1 MTPTT
6 ARCGLLG
13 WGKLLGRSFSL
24 WMLLTFS
31 GSVGTLYAQ
40 EGLYQL
46 HAGFPLHLVHY
57 GPETYGQFPQNWAVV
72 QDHRGVIYVANYDG
86 ILEFDGVRWRLLP
99 VLSRTVVRSLDVD
112 ASGRLYVGAQ
122 GEFGYVWTDSLG
134 TLRYTSLV
142 QAIADSV
149 DRDFWDVWNVRV
161 TPEGVY
167 FQTHKRLFLWDGN
180 ALRVWRASTR
190 FHTAFA
196 VRGRFYVRQDSI
208 GLQTIKQG
216 RLHLVP
222 RGEHFAHRRI
232 YAMMPYGTDQ
242 ILIATREDGLW
253 LYDGQTLQPFPSEAD
268 PLLRSYRLYHGCA
281 MPGGFYALATLGGGV
296 VVIDRQGRLMQV
308 INETAGLPDG
318 WVNYV
323 YTDRQGSLWM
333 ALNSRGLARADAVPY
348 LSVFDKRLGLE
359 GFMYWLMQDPNKLW
373 AATSTGLFEAERRVF
388 MNRPVFKK
396 RREIRDQV
404 FQILDVDDQ
413 LLWLATSHGIYR
425 GYLDSV
431 FVPHTSIN
439 STVFCLEKL
448 SGQLIAIGGKGG
460 LFFQE
465 KNFLRRISAIK
476 GEILRILRV
485 NHNTLWLSLRGGR
498 VAQLQFPQGWESE
511 PIITEYGLEDGLP
524 GSEVQ
529 LALLGERVLFV
540 TKEGIFR
547 FNPDQKPAFQ
557 PYEALMAPGHEG
569 HEELLALVVDL
580 ERKVWLVFPTHVD
593 IARLQPDGSYRF
605 ETPLV
610 LHYPSWGWPVQIF
623 VDREGIVW
631 IGNRD
636 QLIRYDPRLPLP
648 EGVALEPPSVLIRR
662 ITSGDRVLFGGTFV
676 GSDGRLS
683 AQPPPE
689 FVLEVPYA
697 FNDLHFEFAL
707 PSFIRAEENRYQFRL
722 EGVDE
727 GWSDWTAATQRLYPN
742 LWEGTYRFHVR
753 ARNAWG
759 FTTPVATIVIRVLP
773 PWYRTWWAYMA
784 YVLLT
789 VLTIGLAWRHYR
801 VQQAAQRIQQSLISE
816 DRINYLT
823 WRVQELSRQLRDAN
837 AAKETLLS
845 TTSHELRTPLSSILG
860 FAAVLKEET
869 DKPHHHEF
877 LELIE
882 ESGQRLLETINAI
895 LDLAQLRAGAMML
908 HRVPVDVGEKVQ
920 EVHRLMSALA
930 QKKGLTFTV
939 KLPETPVYAML
950 DPKALERVLINLVSN
965 AIKFTEAGSVE
976 IVVDAS
982 PTQVAIAVRDTGV
995 GIAEEF
1001 MPHLFEEFR
1010 QESSGLDRA
1019 YEGSG
1024 LGLAIVAQ
1032 LVRLMEGTVTVQSKK
1047 GEGSTFTVT
1056 FARVAVPTTQSDPKA
1071 RAYIS
1076 TS

>member
-1 MTPTT
+1 
-6 ARCGLLG
+6 
-13 WGKLLGRSFSL
+13 
-24 WMLLTFS
+24 MLLTFS

-149 DRDFWDVWNVRV
+149 DRDFWDVWSVRV

-167 FQTHKRLFLWDGN
+167 FQTHKRLFLWDGS

-268 PLLRSYRLYHGCA
+268 PLLRSYPLYHGCA

-359 GFMYWLMQDPNKLW
+359 GFMYQITYKDDTLY
-373 AATSTGLFEAERRVF
+373 AATSTGLFYRPMHQRRFEKIDGIGSQVF
-388 MNRPVFKK
+388 GILYIGDQMIIATGEGLRTYKRPSLLRKISSGLTYSLSDLNHFIAVGSSSGLLIFRYNSDTSFWYSDLIKK
-396 RREIRDQV
+396 ISLRREV
-404 FQILDVDDQ
+404 
-413 LLWLATSHGIYR
+413 
-425 GYLDSV
+425 
-431 FVPHTSIN
+431 
-439 STVFCLEKL
+439 
-448 SGQLIAIGGKGG
+448 
-460 LFFQE
+460 
-465 KNFLRRISAIK
+465 
-476 GEILRILRV
+476 LRV
-485 NHNTLWLSLRGGR
+485 VQENHTLWLSLRGGR

-529 LALLGERVLFV
+529 LALLGERVLFF

-569 HEELLALVVDL
+569 HEELLALVVDF

-789 VLTIGLAWRHYR
+789 VTTIGLAWRHYR

>member
-24 WMLLTFS
+24 WLLLTFS
-31 GSVGTLYAQ
+31 GSVRTLYAQ

-46 HAGFPLHLVHY
+46 HAGFPLHVVHY

-122 GEFGYVWTDSLG
+122 GDFGYVWPDSLG

-167 FQTHKRLFLWDGN
+167 FQTHKRLFLWDGS

-268 PLLRSYRLYHGCA
+268 PLLRSYPLYYGCA

-359 GFMYWLMQDPNKLW
+359 GFMYQIMDKDDTLYV
-373 AATSTGLFEAERRVF
+373 ATSTGLFYRPKHQRKFEQIKGIGSQVLSALKTNNQLVIATGNGIWIYQKKLRKIFPGSTYSLSSLQNGSYIAAGTSTGLVLFEQAVDTISWYII
-388 MNRPVFKK
+388 NRINF
-396 RREIRDQV
+396 RREV
-404 FQILDVDDQ
+404 LKVLSVD
-413 LLWLATSHGIYR
+413 R
-425 GYLDSV
+425 
-431 FVPHTSIN
+431 
-439 STVFCLEKL
+439 
-448 SGQLIAIGGKGG
+448 
-460 LFFQE
+460 
-465 KNFLRRISAIK
+465 
-476 GEILRILRV
+476 
-485 NHNTLWLSLRGGR
+485 TLWLSLRGGW
-498 VAQLQFPQGWESE
+498 VARLTFPRRWNGE
-511 PIITEYGLEDGLP
+511 PIITEYGSGDGLP

-557 PYEALMAPGHEG
+557 PYEALMAPAHEG

-631 IGNRD
+631 IGNRE

-648 EGVALEPPSVLIRR
+648 EGIALEPPSVLIRR
-662 ITSGDRVLFGGTFV
+662 IAYGDRVLFGGTFV
-676 GSDGRLS
+676 GPDERLS

-727 GWSDWTAATQRLYPN
+727 GWSDWTTATQRLYPN

-759 FTTPVATIVIRVLP
+759 FTTPVTTIVVRILP
-773 PWYRTWWAYMA
+773 PWYRTWWAYMT

-789 VLTIGLAWRHYR
+789 ATTIGLAWRHYR

-860 FAAVLKEET
+860 FAAVLKEEI
-869 DKPHHHEF
+869 DKPHHREF

-895 LDLAQLRAGAMML
+895 LDLARLRAGAVML

-939 KLPETPVYAML
+939 KLPEAPVYAML
-950 DPKALERVLINLVSN
+950 DPRALERVLINLVSN
-965 AIKFTEAGSVE
+965 AIKFTEAGSIE

-982 PTQVAIAVRDTGV
+982 PTQVAIVVRDTGV

-1047 GEGSTFTVT
+1047 NEGSTFTVT
-1056 FARVAVPTTQSDPKA
+1056 FARVAVPTTQLDPKA

>member
-268 PLLRSYRLYHGCA
+268 PLLRSYPLYHGCA

-323 YTDRQGSLWM
+323 YTDHQGSLWM

-359 GFMYWLMQDPNKLW
+359 GFMYQITYKDDTLY
-373 AATSTGLFEAERRVF
+373 AATSTGLFYRPMHQRRFEKIDGIKSQVLSILKSDNQLVIATGNGIWIYKKPQLQKIFLASTYSLSNFKNDTYVVGGTGTGLIIFQQDAEAANWYII
-388 MNRPVFKK
+388 NRINF
-396 RREIRDQV
+396 RREV
-404 FQILDVDDQ
+404 
-413 LLWLATSHGIYR
+413 
-425 GYLDSV
+425 
-431 FVPHTSIN
+431 
-439 STVFCLEKL
+439 
-448 SGQLIAIGGKGG
+448 
-460 LFFQE
+460 
-465 KNFLRRISAIK
+465 
-476 GEILRILRV
+476 LRV
-485 NHNTLWLSLRGGR
+485 LSVDPALWLSLRGGW
-498 VAQLQFPQGWESE
+498 VARLTFPWGLSGE
-511 PIITEYGLEDGLP
+511 PVIKEYGLEDGLP

-529 LALLGERVLFV
+529 LAILEGKVIFF
-540 TKEGIFR
+540 TNEGIFR
-547 FNPDQKPAFQ
+547 FFPDRTPAFQ
-557 PYEALMAPGHEG
+557 RDTTLMAPGHEG

-789 VLTIGLAWRHYR
+789 VTTIGLAWRHYR

-920 EVHRLMSALA
+920 EVHRLMSVLA

-950 DPKALERVLINLVSN
+950 DPKALERVLVNLVSN

>member
-149 DRDFWDVWNVRV
+149 DRDFWDVWSVRV

-167 FQTHKRLFLWDGN
+167 FQTHKRLFLWDGS

-268 PLLRSYRLYHGCA
+268 PLLRSYPLYHGCA

-359 GFMYWLMQDPNKLW
+359 GFMYQITYKDDTLY
-373 AATSTGLFEAERRVF
+373 AATSTGLFYRPMHQRRFEKIDGIGSQVF
-388 MNRPVFKK
+388 GILYIGDQMIIATGEGLRTYKRPSLLRKISSGLTYSLSDLNHFIAVGSSSGLLIFRYNSDTSFWYSDLIKK
-396 RREIRDQV
+396 ISLRREV
-404 FQILDVDDQ
+404 
-413 LLWLATSHGIYR
+413 
-425 GYLDSV
+425 
-431 FVPHTSIN
+431 
-439 STVFCLEKL
+439 
-448 SGQLIAIGGKGG
+448 
-460 LFFQE
+460 
-465 KNFLRRISAIK
+465 
-476 GEILRILRV
+476 LRV
-485 NHNTLWLSLRGGR
+485 VQENHTLWLSLRGGR

-529 LALLGERVLFV
+529 LALLGERVLFF

-569 HEELLALVVDL
+569 HEELLALVVDF

-789 VLTIGLAWRHYR
+789 VTTIGLAWRHYR